1 MGEAD
6 RTMCEK
12 CMTVNDIDAE
22 FCKRCGQP
30 LPQNAPIPEYEQP
43 PTPPNSYRA
52 EHDEPLPQNAPIPE
66 YEQPPTPYGYRG
78 KPLRPSRGILY
89 DFMHLSY
96 GKLISL
102 GVKLG
107 VVLIVV
113 EIIALVFGVI
123 IFSLLTA
130 LAVLLGLGFSGGNLF
145 GI

>member
-1 MGEAD
+1 MREAD

-12 CMTVNDIDAE
+12 CMTVNDIDSD

-30 LPQNAPIPEYEQP
+30 LPQNAPPPEYKQ
-43 PTPPNSYRA
+43 PTPPSYDYNDKPA
-52 EHDEPLPQNAPIPE
+52 EPLPQNAPIPE
-66 YEQPPTPYGYRG
+66 YEQPTTPSYDYRG
-78 KPLRPSRGILY
+78 KKPRPSRGILL

-113 EIIALVFGVI
+113 EIIVLIFGLI
-123 IFSLLTA
+123 IFGILAA
-130 LAVLLGLGFSGGNLF
+130 LGVAVTGGLGNLF